1 MPFHSIKPKLQVPNF
16 YLILP
21 LLNLNAS
28 NSSTTTLKKKKN
40 PQCLHHYHLLLL
52 LCCSSYPRST
62 SAAIHIHTRVESA
75 KVWWIWKFSLLSQV
89 HICVF
94 FFFFSALLPCLC
106 PLRFLGTSMSRD
118 HSLYCVW
125 LFVTFFVLYFYYFI
139 YKGITLFELVSTA

>member
-28 NSSTTTLKKKKN
+28 NSSTTTLKKKKTLN
-40 PQCLHHYHLLLL
+40 ASITTICRCCCVVPHILDLHLLLFTFIHEL
-52 LCCSSYPRST
+52 NRLRYGESENFLSSL
-62 SAAIHIHTRVESA
+62 
-75 KVWWIWKFSLLSQV
+75 KF
-89 HICVF
+89 IFVF